1 MAFKLDSNPT
11 QQQKKTVD
19 FDSLLKKEIT
29 LFHKSFSNKKKEAFY
44 TELAVLLNAGISLK
58 DTLSLITQE
67 IKNKKDKE
75 LFENIIDNIIKGSSF
90 SDTISNYKDFTEY
103 EYYSIKIG
111 EETGTLQKVTKELGL
126 FFKRRNEQK
135 RNIINA
141 LTYPVVILTTAL
153 LAVLFMLKFV
163 VPMFAGI
170 FKQNNVELPWIT
182 KVIMSFSDGFQKYF
196 GVFVLLLIALLLFK
210 KAITKKEWYLKFS
223 SALVLKTPFVG
234 ELVRKMYMAQFTQ
247 ATALLTSA
255 KVPRH
260 YDLVLLDIG
269 LPPSLNGAIL
279 SGEDLGIEIKKLMP
293 KCKTIISTSYSDA
306 YRLHGILNSVNPDGL
321 LVKSDVTFK
330 EIVSAINKVLLEPP
344 YYSQTILDLLR
355 KQISTDYALDKIDR
369 QLLYELSIG
378 TKMKELPSILP
389 MSLTTIEKRKY
400 FFKEIFNVQKKS
412 DRDLVLVAKEKGFI

>member
-1 MAFKLDSNPT
+1 MAFKLDSIPT
-11 QQQKKTVD
+11 AQNQKKTID

-29 LFHKSFSNKKKEAFY
+29 LFQKPFSNKKKEAFY

-67 IKNKKDKE
+67 FKNKKDTV
-75 LFENIIDNIIKGSSF
+75 LFSTIIDDIVKGSSF
-90 SDTISNYKDFTEY
+90 SDAISNSKDFTEY

-163 VPMFAGI
+163 VPMFADI

-196 GVFVLLLIALLLFK
+196 GVFMLIVIALLIFK
-210 KAITKKEWYLKFS
+210 KAITKKEWYQKFS
-223 SALVLKTPFVG
+223 SSFVLKIPFVG

-255 KVPRH
+255 KVPMLNSIQLTYNMIPFYPLKEGLKQVEKQILAGKSLSESLKLQSIFDAKMVSLIKVADETNQNEFIFQRLTEQYNDEIQH
-260 YDLVLLDIG
+260 KSKMLSTIIEPLIIIVL
-269 LPPSLNGAIL
+269 GAIV
-279 SGEDLGIEIKKLMP
+279 GV
-293 KCKTIISTSYSDA
+293 
-306 YRLHGILNSVNPDGL
+306 IL
-321 LVKSDVTFK
+321 
-330 EIVSAINKVLLEPP
+330 IAM
-344 YYSQTILDLLR
+344 Y
-355 KQISTDYALDKIDR
+355 
-369 QLLYELSIG
+369 
-378 TKMKELPSILP
+378 LP
-389 MSLTTIEKRKY
+389 M
-400 FFKEIFNVQKKS
+400 FKLSTVM
-412 DRDLVLVAKEKGFI
+412 G